1 MFHVRF
7 FPQSPWSKWVR
18 PSVWCQAAAMATTK
32 CGAGPRGCST
42 RGFVLATGACLCSAE
57 IDSLVN
63 FKPLRWY
70 PLSPL
75 RTGPWFF
82 CLAKSYGKAWQIF
95 GKSTCRVHGRWPDMT
110 GCTWDKSWE
119 PLCLQFLD
127 ANIKCVASLFR
138 QLGPEEVASVDKK
151 YEWKPE
157 FKNWPSSNCRNA
169 NSVAWSWWKFSVKNL
184 VSADQAMQGQTA
196 GCGSLCRCVCVWF
209 GVSGLFYPFLQTKTG
224 QRNSD
229 QALRLYGLDASWDS
243 KESLYGRHQHLTS
256 KASCKT
262 IVPIARAY
270 CMQHTREHL
279 QLGCLW

>member
-1 MFHVRF
+1 MDSISGFCR
-7 FPQSPWSKWVR
+7 KWVR
-18 PSVWCQAAAMATTK
+18 PSGAKLLLWQPLNAELDLEDAALEDLSWQ
-32 CGAGPRGCST
+32 GEH
-42 RGFVLATGACLCSAE
+42 LYAE

-63 FKPLRWY
+63 FKPLRWD

-95 GKSTCRVHGRWPDMT
+95 GKSTCRVHT

-138 QLGPEEVASVDKK
+138 QLGPKEVASVDKK

-169 NSVAWSWWKFSVKNL
+169 NSVAWRWWKFSVKNL

-196 GCGSLCRCVCVWF
+196 GCGSLCRCVCVCDWAF
-209 GVSGLFYPFLQTKTG
+209 QAFSILFCKQRLGKGIQIKLCVPSRCIVRFKGIQIWSTLNLQG
-224 QRNSD
+224 ELQDNSTD
-229 QALRLYGLDASWDS
+229 STSILYAARPRTSPARLP
-243 KESLYGRHQHLTS
+243 
-256 KASCKT
+256 
-262 IVPIARAY
+262 V
-270 CMQHTREHL
+270 
-279 QLGCLW
+279 